1 MRDIKITDDKTI
13 KEVQQ
18 AFQEHFPYLKLE
30 FYAEAHEAGQ
40 GTADALKIN
49 ISSTIGEARTKE
61 SEGNV
66 SIHGNQ
72 KVSTLESVFHDVY
85 GLNVQVFRRSGSL
98 WLQTTTTDSWT
109 LSEQNETA
117 REFAVD

>member
-1 MRDIKITDDKTI
+1 MTEITITDDKTI
-13 KEVQQ
+13 EEVQR
-18 AFQEHFPYLKLE
+18 AFQDHFPYLKLE
-30 FYAEAHEAGQ
+30 FYAEEHIPGQ
-40 GTADALKIN
+40 GTPDAVKIN
-49 ISSTIGEARTKE
+49 VETTIGEARE
-61 SEGNV
+61 DNSEGNV

-85 GLNVQVFRRSGSL
+85 GLNVQVFRRSGNL

-117 REFAVD
+117 KEFAVD